1 MVSLSRTDKFFAAW
15 TVLLFAS
22 MMPNQAFARGIF
34 KTLPDLIDKEWVDSS
49 ILSSTYLKGP
59 DGFALSQSHSERHG
73 GLDAFLRQHDL
84 HPSIHLT
91 AKPSELDLA
100 DGGLGAI
107 LKVKDYNLRVGRY
120 EICKSG
126 VRTVDGPRGSVHAMG
141 VIPHVGS
148 VTQFFDDD
156 WVPVDQAIE
165 LAADSLKSASLMQG
179 EYSVNFASKCL
190 YVKDEALQAA
200 WFVGIRSG
208 SGAFHFY
215 IGHEGVLEGD
225 RATFDGS
232 APVTAYASNATTNDT
247 KTTAITVDV
256 DSSGYLTNEYFTTSW
271 GTTTSRK
278 KAPFNDTNPKGD
290 GFREQ
295 SVFAHVNQQLAF
307 VLKYGY
313 VWSGPK
319 PVVIR
324 ISYGRS
330 GNAQF
335 SPPSEGGPSIIIGAD
350 NQGGLE
356 NLATDSDVVSHE
368 FGHQVVYSAITQI
381 ASGSESLILHEG
393 LADAMAFLKSEDSC
407 LAESI
412 CPATNSNRQCWEV
425 TATRRCLRTAEAN
438 LTYKDPSY
446 INAPYHQKGQV
457 ISGFFWH
464 MYKNKTVPL
473 EDLRRLLVLSISYL
487 PNRADFKAFLTAVLD
502 ADFAI
507 FNKAYQS
514 AILDAAN
521 AKGMSLDILQV
532 SLVAID
538 GVPDGDEESSSSSK
552 SRGFLGLCSIGSE
565 AASSGSAAVLVLI
578 LLFPLAIQLVRQPKP
593 VAVKIKKNRIS

>member
-1 MVSLSRTDKFFAAW
+1 MVSRYRKDNFFAAW
-15 TVLLFAS
+15 SVLFFTS
-22 MMPNQAFARGIF
+22 MYSNQAFARGIF

-59 DGFALSQSHSERHG
+59 DGFALSRSHSERYR
-73 GLDAFLRQHDL
+73 GLDAFLRHQGL

-91 AKPSELDLA
+91 AKPSALDFT
-100 DGGLGAI
+100 DGGLGAV
-107 LKVKDYNLRVGRY
+107 LKVQDYNLRVGRY

-126 VRTVDGPRGSVHAMG
+126 VRTVDGPRGSVHTMG
-141 VIPHVGS
+141 VIPSVGS
-148 VTQFFDDD
+148 VTQFFEDD
-156 WVPVDQAIE
+156 WEPVDQAIE
-165 LAADSLKSASLMQG
+165 LAADSLKSANLMQG

-190 YVKDEALQAA
+190 FVKDEMLEPA
-200 WFVGIRSG
+200 WFLGIRSG

-215 IGHEGVLEGD
+215 IGHDVVLEGD
-225 RATFDGS
+225 KATFDGS
-232 APVTAYASNATTNDT
+232 APITAYASNATTNDK
-247 KTTAITVDV
+247 KTTALTIDV
-256 DSSGYLTNEYFTTSW
+256 DSSGYLTNDNFTTLW
-271 GTTTSRK
+271 GTPTSRK
-278 KAPFNDTNPKGD
+278 KAPFTDTTGD

-295 SVFAHVNQQLAF
+295 SAFAHANQQLAF

-313 VWSGPK
+313 VWNGPK
-319 PVVIR
+319 PVAIR
-324 ISYGRS
+324 LSYGRS
-330 GNAQF
+330 GNASF
-335 SPPSEGGPSIIIGAD
+335 DPEIGGGPSIIIGAD
-350 NQGGLE
+350 DSGGLE

-381 ASGSESLILHEG
+381 SSGSESLILHEG

-412 CPATNSNRQCWEV
+412 CPNPDSNRQCWEV
-425 TATRRCLRTAEAN
+425 TASRKCLRTAEAN

-446 INAPYHQKGQV
+446 VNAPYHQKGQV

-487 PNRADFKAFLTAVLD
+487 PKRADFKAFLTAVLD
-502 ADFAI
+502 ADFAV

-521 AKGMSLDILQV
+521 AKGMSLDTLQV
-532 SLVAID
+532 SLAAID
-538 GVPDGDEESSSSSK
+538 GLPDGDEESSSSRK
-552 SRGFLGLCSIGSE
+552 SNGFLGLCSIGSE
-565 AASSGSAAVLVLI
+565 AASSGSATILVLI
-578 LLFPLAIQLVRQPKP
+578 LLFPLAIQLVRRPKP
-593 VAVKIKKNRIS
+593 VVVKITKK